1 MAFSI
6 KNSAII
12 ATLLKEKPKP
22 IFLLGAGASVTSGI
36 PLAGEVVS
44 KAAKWAYARDHGKNS
59 DDPRITRSDWY
70 PWLEQTQSWFRKDVP
85 LADLFPYAVENLL
98 TPQKAR
104 KEFWVKILNPD
115 VKPSIGYLRLAEL
128 MHLGKI
134 DTILTTNFD
143 ECINKARNEIN
154 RPALIDYVRTPPE
167 YVKITAT
174 PGFPVSV
181 FLHGDVNNYS
191 DKNVIDEVKRMD
203 NDLVEALVPLLKD
216 HPLIVVGYRGAEP
229 SVMEHLLL
237 SNAKRANQYKN
248 GIYWC
253 LRPGEKPEDSSDYVK
268 ALIGQVGNNF
278 EFVEIESFDSLFD
291 KVIWS
296 YIEEEKV
303 KINYDQNIPYINR
316 PQPIFVNFDLK
327 NAKVNED
334 DDLDQTLLRI
344 RIPKYCERLNID
356 VPNRIDE
363 TWLDNQL
370 LLLNLLRK
378 GVDGKVY
385 TTNAGLLLFSKNPQ
399 AQINSAKTIIRFS
412 GSIDWL
418 RKTLKDDTIT
428 DEVVEHH
435 VFGNLWDQLN
445 AINDALVMVNRPFR
459 LKESESIDVTPYD
472 PIALKEVIVNSLV
485 HRDYELE
492 EPNIIEVHPSM
503 ILIKNPGGLMEE
515 VRHFFEDDGM
525 IEEIRRGRR
534 GIKGYRNPVLADLFY
549 GAGAMDKRGSGLFDV
564 VERVR
569 QNGGRVD
576 FEPNLANTDFTVI
589 LECRPEAVDE
599 ITRTAIPFTVIT
611 TKYSSN
617 ILEFKRLPEYVTFAT
632 TSYKTRNAM
641 FSDYPG
647 LFFPPFE
654 LYEKRVYSLTNLKIA
669 YNTLRNLIDVKSIE
683 SIAIDEYLA
692 GSEGEKRFVRLLN
705 DSLRGHFHRVGL
717 IVDVHKKRAYYPKS
731 AEGERVIAYQA
742 RFKKAK
748 RTVARPRFSAN
759 KEKIR
764 YWEHKAFHYSVRKF
778 GNVWGIIIEPTYV
791 FTLNGEKDLL
801 ASARV
806 GSLATKKMSRDY
818 NSSVLNDLTF
828 WLRMLASDATDHF
841 TLRSSNTDGLG
852 DNLVVSAD
860 FGGAKMNNF
869 ENVDTEDYEVDEEQ
883 DDSDID
889 TELAQLAEK
898 QRQGIIEDID
908 EWDDEEV

>member
-1 MAFSI
+1 MAVSI
-6 KNSAII
+6 KNAAII
-12 ATLLKEKPKP
+12 ATLLKETPKP
-22 IFLLGAGASVTSGI
+22 VFLLGAGASVTAGI

-44 KAAKWAYARDHGKNS
+44 KAAKWAYARENGKNS

-70 PWLEQTQSWFRKDVP
+70 PWLEQTQNWFRKDVP

-98 TPQKAR
+98 KPQKAR

-115 VKPSIGYLRLAEL
+115 VRPSIGYLRLVEL

-134 DTILTTNFD
+134 DTVLTTNFD

-154 RPALIDYVRTPPE
+154 RPAMIDYVRTSPE

-191 DKNVIDEVKRMD
+191 DKNVIDEIKRMD
-203 NDLVEALVPLLKD
+203 DDLVEALVPLLKD

-237 SNAKRANQYKN
+237 DNAKRANQYKN

-253 LRPGEKPEDSSDYVK
+253 LRPGERPEDASDYVK
-268 ALIGQVGNNF
+268 ALVGEVGNNF

-296 YIEEEKV
+296 HIEEEKV
-303 KINYDQNIPYINR
+303 KIDYDRSIPFNNR
-316 PQPIFVNFDLK
+316 PQPVLTNFDLK
-327 NAKVNED
+327 NAKINED
-334 DDLDQTLLRI
+334 ADLDQTLLRI

-356 VPNRIDE
+356 VPTRIDDS
-363 TWLDNQL
+363 WLVSQL

-378 GVDGKVY
+378 GTDGNIY
-385 TTNAGLLLFSKNPQ
+385 TTNAGLLLFSKVPQ
-399 AQINSAKTIIRFS
+399 KQIQSAKTIIRFS
-412 GSIDWL
+412 GPKDWL
-418 RKTLKDDTIT
+418 CKTLSDDSINE
-428 DEVVEHH
+428 DFMEYEVS
-435 VFGNLWDQLN
+435 GNLWDQLN
-445 AINDALVMVNRPFR
+445 AINDALIMVNRPFR
-459 LKESESIDVTPYD
+459 LKESESVDVTPYD

-485 HRDYELE
+485 HRDYELDA
-492 EPNIIEVHPSM
+492 PNLIEVRPSM
-503 ILIKNPGGLMEE
+503 ISIKNPGGLTEE
-515 VRHFFEDDGM
+515 VRHFFEDEGM

-576 FEPNLANTDFTVI
+576 FEPNLANTDFTVV

-599 ITRTAIPFTVIT
+599 ITRTAIPFTVVT

-617 ILEFKRLPEYVTFAT
+617 ILEFKRLPELVTFAD
-632 TSYKTRNAM
+632 TSYRSRNAI

-647 LFFPPFE
+647 IFFPPFE
-654 LYEKRVYSLTNLKIA
+654 LYEKELYTLTNLNIG
-669 YNTLRNLIDVKSIE
+669 YNTLRNLVDVKSIN
-683 SIAIDEYLA
+683 SISIDEYLG

-705 DSLRGHFHRVGL
+705 DSLKSHFHRVGL
-717 IVDVHKKRAYYPKS
+717 IVDIQKKRAYFPKK
-731 AEGERVIAYQA
+731 EDGERIIAYQA

-759 KEKIR
+759 KEKIK
-764 YWEHKAFHYSVRKF
+764 YWEHKAFHYSIRNF
-778 GNVWGIIIEPTYV
+778 ADVWAVIIEPTYV

-801 ASARV
+801 ASTRV

-818 NSSVLNDLTF
+818 NASVLNDLTF
-828 WLRMLASDATDHF
+828 WLRMLSIGETDHF

-852 DNLVVSAD
+852 DNIVLAAD
-860 FGGAKMNNF
+860 FSGAQMNNF
-869 ENVDTEDYEVDEEQ
+869 ENYESEEYEVDEEQ

-889 TELAQLAEK
+889 SELAHLAEK
-898 QRQGIIEDID
+898 QRQGIVEDID
-908 EWDDEEV
+908 EWNDEV